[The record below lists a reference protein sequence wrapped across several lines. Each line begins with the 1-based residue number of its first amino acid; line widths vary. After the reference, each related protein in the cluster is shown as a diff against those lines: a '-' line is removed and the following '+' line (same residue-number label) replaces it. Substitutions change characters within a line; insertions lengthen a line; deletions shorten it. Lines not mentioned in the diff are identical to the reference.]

1 MIQIEEGLIVKNN
14 VIEFKSA
21 CIECIFEDEKGNKH
35 SRLMLVDLSTV
46 NLVDAK
52 ESNEFLK
59 QITHEL

>member
-1 MIQIEEGLIVKNN
+1 MNYKEDLKEIICKCSN
-14 VIEFKSA
+14 
-21 CIECIFEDEKGNKH
+21 EDEAVKGNKH

-59 QITHEL
+59 QINPK